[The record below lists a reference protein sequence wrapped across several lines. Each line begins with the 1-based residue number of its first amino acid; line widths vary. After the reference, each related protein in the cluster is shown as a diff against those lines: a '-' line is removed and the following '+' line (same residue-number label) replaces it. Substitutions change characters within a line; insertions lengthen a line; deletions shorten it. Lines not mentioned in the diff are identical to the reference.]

1 MNFFPFRPAIGWL
14 AGWPCFTKLQ
24 KTTITI
30 NYEQYYNNKPSLPLG
45 IVF

>member
-1 MNFFPFRPAIGWL
+1 MNFFPLSPRHWL
-14 AGWPCFTKLQ
+14 VGWPCFTKLQ